1 MRCAHFPF
9 ILDNIRGKGIP
20 VRFAGER
27 WWRPIV
33 EQSHFTPAFLLPIR
47 GLSTATSPLGER
59 NHPVVTAVAILAC
72 HAVRNDPLLTD
83 DVSGKRETFVRVHV
97 LLIETLT
104 ATT

>member
-1 MRCAHFPF
+1 VATYRVVGQ
-9 ILDNIRGKGIP
+9 I
-20 VRFAGER
+20 
-27 WWRPIV
+27 
-33 EQSHFTPAFLLPIR
+33 HFTPALLLRIR

-59 NHPVVTAVAILAC
+59 NHPVVIAVAVLAC

-97 LLIETLT
+97 LPKETLT